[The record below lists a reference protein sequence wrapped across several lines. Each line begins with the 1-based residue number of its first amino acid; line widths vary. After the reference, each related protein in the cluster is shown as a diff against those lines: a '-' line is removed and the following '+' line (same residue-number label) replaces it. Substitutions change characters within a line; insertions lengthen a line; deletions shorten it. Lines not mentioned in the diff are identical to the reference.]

1 MGEVIPLNQPAVAL
15 HQVDFTFAGQ
25 QGDVHV
31 LKDFS
36 LQVRPGEFLSLIG
49 PSGCGKST
57 VFRLVAG
64 LLRPTRGA
72 VTVSG
77 QPVTGPK
84 GHVALMPQR
93 DLLLPWRT
101 VLENAL
107 LFLEVQGVPRKEAE
121 TKARAMLELFGLNG
135 FEHAYPSQLSGGM
148 RQRVA
153 FMRTALS
160 GKQVLLLDEPFGAL
174 DALTRMEMHEWLLQ
188 VWEQLG
194 TTILFITHDVEEA
207 VLLSDRVVVM
217 GRRGSFYSEERVID
231 LPRPRERRLLSD
243 RQFVD
248 HKARLLD
255 LLFREKEAV
264 R

>member
-1 MGEVIPLNQPAVAL
+1 MAHPAVEL
-15 HQVDFTFAGQ
+15 CDIDFTFASP
-25 QGDVHV
+25 QGDVQV
-31 LKDFS
+31 LKGFN
-36 LQVRPGEFLSLIG
+36 LQVRAGEFLSLVG

-57 VFRLVAG
+57 AFRLVAG
-64 LLRPTRGA
+64 LLRPTGGT
-72 VTVSG
+72 VSVSG
-77 QPVTGPK
+77 QPVTGPR

-101 VLENAL
+101 VLDNAL
-107 LFLEVQGVPRKEAE
+107 LFLEVQGIPRKEAE
-121 TKARAMLELFGLNG
+121 DRARAMLQLFGLNG
-135 FEHAYPSQLSGGM
+135 FEKAYPSQLSGGM

-174 DALTRMEMHEWLLQ
+174 DALTRMEMHEWLLG

-231 LPRPRERRLLSD
+231 LPRPRERKLVSD
-243 RQFVD
+243 PRFVE

-255 LLFREKEAV
+255 LLFREKGAV